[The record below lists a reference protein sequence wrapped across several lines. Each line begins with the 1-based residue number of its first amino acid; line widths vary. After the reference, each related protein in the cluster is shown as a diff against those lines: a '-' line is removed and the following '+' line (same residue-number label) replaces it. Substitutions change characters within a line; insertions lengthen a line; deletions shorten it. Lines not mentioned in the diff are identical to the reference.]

1 MFKEKY
7 NEKNEELKKTS
18 FGVLNIY
25 IKDMIKLIENNLKI
39 IKESGDKIYLYK
51 IDNFRKELNRI
62 K

>member
-7 NEKNEELKKTS
+7 NEKNEELKETS

-25 IKDMIKLIENNLKI
+25 IEKTIKMIENNLKI
-39 IKESGDKIYLYK
+39 IKESDDKNYLYK